1 MDKHGR
7 EEFSDGLLLFC
18 SGGYHKLFRKYRQQ
32 LPSSSDVW
40 PTLMDKREA
49 EHVLC
54 LSARAVFTCSLELNS
69 THTHTQRERDQ
80 CKYRSMFI
88 T

>member
-32 LPSSSDVW
+32 LPSSSDQVV
-40 PTLMDKREA
+40 TMAYFDG
-49 EHVLC
+49 
-54 LSARAVFTCSLELNS
+54 
-69 THTHTQRERDQ
+69 
-80 CKYRSMFI
+80 
-88 T
+88 

>member
-49 EHVLC
+49 EHVLWLQC
-54 LSARAVFTCSLELNS
+54 QSRVYLQPRIKQY
-69 THTHTQRERDQ
+69 THTHTKRERLV
-80 CKYRSMFI
+80 
-88 T
+88 